1 VATPTRPRDEAATGG
16 PATGG
21 PTADGGPAAGA
32 AVSPV
37 RGLLASHWGWL
48 AALVV
53 LVFFLL
59 LPTQLYPSQQR
70 TWAAVFMFVVLA
82 QGWNII
88 GGFAGYPS
96 FGNVVFFGLGGYTTA
111 ILMAKSGFN
120 FWLTLPIA
128 GAVGLLFAALMG
140 IPILRLKGHYFA
152 IATLGVAEGMRE
164 VVINL
169 EGLTGG
175 GSGITVPSVGAK
187 ATTSY
192 PGNDG
197 FYFIFLA
204 LAAVAMI
211 VVYAISRSRFGYSL
225 RAIHEDEDAAA
236 AAGVNTTRAKT
247 AAFAIAGTLTSLA
260 GAVYAFQQVT
270 IYPYRL
276 FDVEITVLMV
286 VMAVIGGSGTVVG
299 PFLGAVGLQFL
310 SEWLRDNYTDL
321 HTFIFGAIIVIA
333 VVLFPQGLVNFT
345 RDSWRQRRISLLET
359 VRAYRL

>member
-1 VATPTRPRDEAATGG
+1 MATRATAPSEERSPRSGPGDAAAPGG
-16 PATGG
+16 G
-21 PTADGGPAAGA
+21 
-32 AVSPV
+32 
-37 RGLLASHWGWL
+37 RRLLQGRWGWL
-48 AALVV
+48 VALVV
-53 LVFFLL
+53 VAFCLV

-70 TWAAVFMFVVLA
+70 TMAAVFMFVVLA

-111 ILMAKSGFN
+111 VLMAKSGFS
-120 FWLTLPIA
+120 FWVTLPIA
-128 GAVGLLFAALMG
+128 AAVGLLFAVLVG

-169 EGLTGG
+169 GGLTGG
-175 GSGITVPSVGAK
+175 GKGITVPSVGSE

-192 PGNDG
+192 PGNGG

-204 LAAVAMI
+204 LAVVAVA
-211 VVYAISRSRFGYSL
+211 VVYAISRSRFGYGL
-225 RAIHEDEDAAA
+225 RAINEDEDAAA
-236 AAGVNTTRAKT
+236 AAGVNTTRAKV
-247 AAFAIAGTLTSLA
+247 AAFAAAGLLTAMA
-260 GAVYAFQQVT
+260 GSVYAFQQVT
-270 IYPYRL
+270 IYPARL

-299 PFLGAVGLQFL
+299 PVLGAVALQFL
-310 SEWLRDNYTDL
+310 SEWLRNNYTDL

-333 VVLFPQGLVNFT
+333 VILFPQGLVSFG
-345 RDSWRQRRISLLET
+345 RDSWRARRISLLDT